1 MFSRG
6 LREEGE
12 GNQKIRHSDTQ
23 RVTHSGIW
31 VTCSKLTPFS
41 HLGQLTRPLMKSDLL
56 QLFLSRKK
64 KSQSSLRFPTAE
76 VAGASYIP
84 ETSIFTNRKKKS
96 QSEKNG
102 NVLPLISFRTRI
114 KKKRTANGAETTLE
128 EERRPTQI
136 INGNSSRGKVQVVE
150 CEDVNVAASWRIG

>member
-84 ETSIFTNRKKKS
+84 ETSIFTNRKKK
-96 QSEKNG
+96 EPKRKEWKRIAVN
-102 NVLPLISFRTRI
+102 LISNTD
-114 KKKRTANGAETTLE
+114 KKKREQRMAQKQHWRKKDDP
-128 EERRPTQI
+128 RR
-136 INGNSSRGKVQVVE
+136 
-150 CEDVNVAASWRIG
+150 